1 MKSEIHDA
9 AAAWQSCEC
18 VIGDIREELGMAE
31 QFCNNYKD
39 ASPQSH
45 LEAQN
50 LAEAFKCYTDEMAK
64 CCEER
69 LDELDEVAAAL
80 GKRSLY

>member
-9 AAAWQSCEC
+9 AAAWQSCES
-18 VIGDIREELGMAE
+18 VIGDIREELQMAE

-45 LEAQN
+45 LEAVN
-50 LAEAFKCYTDEMAK
+50 LGM
-64 CCEER
+64 R
-69 LDELDEVAAAL
+69 LEL
-80 GKRSLY
+80 